1 MHPHQH
7 TVTVAQFGIG
17 PIGAEIARLI
27 LTKPWLQLVAAV
39 DADPAKVGR
48 DLGEVIGLGRT
59 VGVVVTERL
68 EVAAEVICHS
78 TGSRLADELAV
89 LTSLLARGSHVIS
102 TCEELAYPVDQ
113 DIRESLQKTARS
125 HAVTLLGTGV
135 NPGFV
140 MDKLPLTLTAACEQV
155 RGIEIERVLD
165 ASRRRAPLQRK
176 VGAGLSP
183 AAFREEVAAGR
194 MRLVGLRESL
204 LMLANGMHLELASV
218 SSERIEP
225 VIAKEDVDTG
235 VLRVARG
242 SVAGI
247 HQTIGAT
254 AVNGTTFSL
263 DIRIFVGAEP
273 SSDTILIHGIPDI
286 KAVIEG
292 GVHGDTATAAMVV
305 NAIPRVLHTHHGL
318 LSMDDIPVGFR

>member
-17 PIGAEIARLI
+17 PIGGEIARLI
-27 LTKPWLQLVAAV
+27 LTKPWLKLVAAV
-39 DADPAKVGR
+39 DNDPGKVGR
-48 DLGEVIGLGRT
+48 DLGDVIGLGHR
-59 VGVVVTERL
+59 VGVVVTDRL
-68 EVAAEVICHS
+68 DARAEVICHS
-78 TGSRLADELAV
+78 TGSRLADELSV
-89 LTSLLARGSHVIS
+89 LAALLARGSHVIS

-165 ASRRRAPLQRK
+165 ASKRRAPLQRK

-194 MRLVGLRESL
+194 IRLVGLRESL
-204 LMLANGMHLELASV
+204 LMLANGMHLELGSV

-235 VLRVARG
+235 VIRIARG
-242 SVAGI
+242 NVAGI
-247 HQTIGAT
+247 HQAIGAK
-254 AVNGTTFSL
+254 AFNGTTFSL
-263 DIRIFVGAEP
+263 DIRIYAGAET
-273 SSDTILIHGIPDI
+273 SSDTIRIHGIPDI

-305 NAIPRVLHTHHGL
+305 NAIPRVLTAHHGL